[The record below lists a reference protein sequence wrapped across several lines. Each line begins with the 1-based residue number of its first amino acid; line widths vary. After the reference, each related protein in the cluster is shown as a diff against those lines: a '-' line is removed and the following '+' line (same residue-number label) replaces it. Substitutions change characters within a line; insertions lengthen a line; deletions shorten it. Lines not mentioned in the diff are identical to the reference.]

1 MKGKLEE
8 WISEVQTIKIKKALL
23 DFENFENE
31 FFVLQIISLQTVL
44 LITIFNIE
52 KNKISKKKDRSN
64 GLKTA

>member
-52 KNKISKKKDRSN
+52 KNKISKKKDRPN